1 MNQDYSQQASRL
13 QGAIDMVV
21 QAFDYPSSMS
31 VEYDAEKGTKR
42 TIFEVTT
49 TDGQV
54 TYELVYDGRTA
65 DAEPHLT
72 RVE

>member
-1 MNQDYSQQASRL
+1 MNQDHPQQASRL
-13 QGAIDMVV
+13 QEAIDTIV
-21 QAFDYPSSMS
+21 QAFDHPSSMS
-31 VEYDAEKGTKR
+31 VEYDTEEGTKR